1 MSISEERVPQQEVSI
16 VFDLVV
22 CGGGLAGVCA
32 ALAASRLGLKTAL
45 IQDRPV
51 LGGNS
56 SSEIRVPL
64 AGAANGNPWAREGG
78 IIEELVLT
86 ERFNNF
92 TSRRESQIND
102 VWDLVLYDKCRQEK
116 NLFLYLNTNIRR
128 VKKEKNRLLSV
139 FASQLGSEREL
150 EIRGNLFVDATG
162 DGVVAYLAGAEYR
175 MGREAR
181 DEFNEKWAPSKPD
194 MGIMGSSLL
203 FAVRDVGKPVPFRP
217 PSWAEKYPAESITLK
232 TRFHNRLP
240 GHWWIE
246 VGFPYHTIFDNE
258 KIRDE
263 LMRHVLGV
271 WDHLKNQEDHGFSN
285 YALDWIAKVPGKR
298 ESRRIIGN
306 YILTGNDVMQGRI
319 FPDVVAF
326 GGWYFDLHTPGGIL
340 AKDKAPEPVIGDAK
354 KMDIRAVPVYSI
366 PLRSLYSKNIE
377 NLFLAGRDISVTHVA
392 LGSTRL
398 MGTCAAMGQAVGT
411 CAWLCKKENILP
423 KEIYPERINI
433 LQQQLLKDDHYVPG
447 VKNEDPLDLARTAK
461 VSTSSSS
468 PLLFPEPTVP
478 RRLNIP
484 LGELIPVSSERVD
497 VVSFLMEADE
507 DTEVTLH
514 LRKTKRTCDF
524 TDEEDI
530 AWVTSKIPSKSKCWV
545 DFKISAKVSPKS
557 LYWLALDKNPKIIV
571 YGSGLFVPTGTVPL
585 FKPYK
590 RWHYMKS
597 KLSWHNLKPLLKKWN
612 LCLKTEPLQYPYG
625 PENITSGITR
635 SDSWTNLWVS
645 HPDLPLPQSAILEF
659 ESSISFTT
667 IYLTFDTNL
676 SLTHNLHLP
685 TWQAPKETVR
695 DYRLLYGRKGKWK
708 EIGTY
713 RDNFLRRRVHKF
725 SRITTNEIKIEVL
738 STWGCPSARIFEI
751 RIYDEQSVGI
761 KEIRDKYSVA
771 CQESSL
777 KSTPMES
784 SGHRKYLSAM

>member
-1 MSISEERVPQQEVSI
+1 METEEPIPEGRSPRQEVSP

-32 ALAASRLGLKTAL
+32 ALAASRLRLKTAL

-102 VWDLVLYDKCRQEK
+102 VWDLVLYDKCRQEE
-116 NLFLYLNTNIRR
+116 NLSLYLNTSIRR
-128 VKKEKNRLLSV
+128 VKKEKNRLISV

-150 EIRGNLFVDATG
+150 EIKGDLFVDATG
-162 DGVVAYLAGAEYR
+162 DGVVAFLAGAEYR
-175 MGREAR
+175 MGREGK
-181 DEFNEKWAPSKPD
+181 DEFDEKWAPDKPD
-194 MGIMGSSLL
+194 MGIMGNSLL

-217 PSWAEKYPAESITLK
+217 PSWAEKYPADSVALK

-240 GHWWIE
+240 GYWWIE

-271 WDHLKNQEDHGFSN
+271 WDHLKNQEDHGFAN

-298 ESRRIIGN
+298 ESRRIMGD
-306 YILTGNDVMQGRI
+306 YILTGNDIMQGRI
-319 FPDVVAF
+319 FPDAVAH

-340 AKDKAPEPVIGDAK
+340 AKDKAPEPTYGDASLI
-354 KMDIRAVPVYSI
+354 DSCAVPVYSI
-366 PLRSLYSKNIE
+366 PLRCLYSKDIE

-392 LGSTRL
+392 LGSVRL

-411 CAWLCKKENILP
+411 CAWLCKELNILP
-423 KEIYPERINI
+423 RHVYPKWIKR
-433 LQQQLLKDDHYVPG
+433 LQQQLLRDDHYVPG
-447 VKNEDPLDLARTAK
+447 VKNEDPADLARTAK
-461 VSTSSSS
+461 VSASSSS
-468 PLLFPEPTVP
+468 PLIFPEPTVP
-478 RRLNIP
+478 RRLDIP
-484 LGELIPVSSERVD
+484 LGELIPVSTDRLEI
-497 VVSFLMEADE
+497 VSFLMEAEE

-514 LRKTKRTCDF
+514 LRRTGRICDF
-524 TDEEDI
+524 TDEKDV
-530 AWVTSKIPSKSKCWV
+530 ACVTTKVPSQGKCWV
-545 DFKISAKVSPKS
+545 DFKISAEVCPQS
-557 LYWLALDKNPKIIV
+557 LYWLTLDSNPRVIV
-571 YGSGLFVPTGTVPL
+571 YGSEPLTPTGTVPL
-585 FKPYK
+585 HKPYE
-590 RWHYMKS
+590 RWHYLKPT
-597 KLSWHNLKPLLKKWN
+597 LSWHNLKPVLKGWN
-612 LCLKTEPLQYPYG
+612 LCLKTEPVQYPYE
-625 PENITSGITR
+625 PENILSGVTR
-635 SDSWTNLWVS
+635 SDCCTNLWVS
-645 HPDLPLPQSAILEF
+645 HPDLPLPQSAVLEF
-659 ESSISFTT
+659 KSPVSFTT

-685 TWQAPKETVR
+685 TWRPPKETVR
-695 DYRLLYGRKGKWK
+695 DYRLLYERRGEWK
-708 EIGTY
+708 EIGTF

-725 SRITTNEIKIEVL
+725 PRITAERIKIEVL
-738 STWGCPSARIFEI
+738 STWGSPSARIFEI
-751 RIYDEQSVGI
+751 RVYDE
-761 KEIRDKYSVA
+761 
-771 CQESSL
+771 
-777 KSTPMES
+777 
-784 SGHRKYLSAM
+784 